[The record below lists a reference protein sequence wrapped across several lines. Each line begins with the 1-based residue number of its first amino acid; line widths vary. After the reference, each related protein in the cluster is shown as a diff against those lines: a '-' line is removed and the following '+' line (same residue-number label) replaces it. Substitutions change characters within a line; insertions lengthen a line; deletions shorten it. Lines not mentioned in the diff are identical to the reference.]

1 MISSLIRI
9 IVITSLFLMH
19 VSCIDKDLYEG
30 EQDKEQVPDSDS
42 EPEPEP
48 EPVGGYENYL
58 YPYDI
63 EAHDIVAEIS
73 MVLNDTPVLSEM
85 NTEIPVL
92 KYNKSWLFMLTQDD
106 CDHTTYSTTWAA
118 INGRPLSNNHYYNAE
133 QLAMGDLPPD
143 IYTLKQGNSNEIV
156 TLGSTDG
163 AGNEVRFAFTAT
175 VRAEEPWMDRKP
187 VIQKGFTDNF
197 YRFNKYSGLTWNNV
211 AEMLAYDTG
220 IAFHDFKTQAD
231 EQIDSLLEHFEI
243 AQKITNEK
251 LSGRGLKV
259 LAEPDGNHNY
269 LLAGMKYDP
278 IRIMTAQHTK
288 AGGPDVERYYPFKIE
303 SDLEKQV
310 LLRTF
315 YNHPTEI
322 SSHIENE
329 LKKKR
334 EDREAI
340 HVGMHAAGPPFAEFL
355 FWLNNNYGKDG
366 DDSVWF
372 PSFEEF
378 YEYNYYRVN
387 STIEHEKIGN
397 TLKLRIALPS
407 EQYFYY
413 PSVTVN
419 LSGIAYDQ
427 IKRVISDDVVTGL
440 SYASY
445 DGGVMLNIDC
455 RRFLND
461 HAEHFVEKY
470 LHSQTES
477 NRLDAIYFVEKLKES
492 AKKEELRKRIPDYN

>member
-1 MISSLIRI
+1 MKKLLYLIVFSI
-9 IVITSLFLMH
+9 ITW
-19 VSCIDKDLYEG
+19 SCIDKEVYVG
-30 EQDKEQVPDSDS
+30 EQEQEQEQEQVPDSV
-42 EPEPEP
+42 PEPDP
-48 EPVGGYENYL
+48 DPVEGYKSYL
-58 YPYDI
+58 YPYDM
-63 EAHDIVAEIS
+63 EAHNIVAEIS
-73 MVLNDTPVLSEM
+73 LVLNDAPEISQV

-106 CDHTTYSTTWAA
+106 CDHSTYSTTWAA

-133 QLAMGDLPPD
+133 QLAVGDLPPD
-143 IYTLKQGNSNEIV
+143 IYTLKQGNGNEIV

-175 VRAEEPWMDRKP
+175 LRAEEQWMDRKP
-187 VIQKGFTDNF
+187 VIQLGFTDNF
-197 YRFNKYSGLTWNNV
+197 YRFNKYSGLTWSNV

-220 IAFHDFKTQAD
+220 LAFHDFIIEAKN
-231 EQIDSLLEHFEI
+231 QIDSLLEHFEI
-243 AQKITNEK
+243 AQRITTEK
-251 LSGRGLKV
+251 LSGRGIKV

-269 LLAGMKYDP
+269 LLAARNFSP
-278 IRIMTAQHTK
+278 IRIMTAQNTN
-288 AGGPDVERYYPFKIE
+288 AGGPVVKPLYPHNVE
-303 SDLEKQV
+303 SDLSHEV
-310 LLRTF
+310 LQRSF
-315 YNHPTEI
+315 YEPFEI
-322 SSHIENE
+322 YAHIENE
-329 LKKKR
+329 LSKPIKERK
-334 EDREAI
+334 ALNAGI
-340 HVGMHAAGPPFAEFL
+340 HSTGSAYASFL
-355 FWLNNNYGKDG
+355 LWLNNNYGKDG

-372 PSFEEF
+372 PSLEEY

-387 STIEHEKIGN
+387 STIDHEIIGD
-397 TLKLRIALPS
+397 TLKLRISLPS